1 MKKLTL
7 QLFSLLAIGLAFQS
21 CNKTKTYAEMLSDEK
36 DAISAYISKH
46 NIKVISKDQFES
58 QKETTGANEYVAFPE
73 DGTYMHIEEK
83 GGKLAQNNDVILT
96 RFLEVNVVANDTTL
110 TNYYDNTSVDQFRYT
125 RTDDSKG
132 NILATY
138 GQFFQEQNQKAYMLS
153 YYGSAVPSGW
163 LKALRFVGDKA
174 KVKIIVPSKLGH
186 STAQQNVT
194 PYFYEIEYK
203 IY

>member
-7 QLFSLLAIGLAFQS
+7 QLFSLLAIALALQS
-21 CNKTKTYAEMLSDEK
+21 CSKTKTYAEMLSDEK
-36 DAISAYISKH
+36 DAITTFIANNS
-46 NIKVISKDQFES
+46 IKVISKDQFEAQGKS
-58 QKETTGANEYVAFPE
+58 TNKNEYVAFPE
-73 DGTYMHIEEK
+73 DGIYMHIEAK
-83 GGKLAQNNDVILT
+83 GGKFAENNDVILT
-96 RFLEVNVVANDTTL
+96 RFLEKNIVTNDTTV

-138 GQFFQEQNQKAYMLS
+138 GQFFQEQNQKAWMLS

-163 LKALRFVGDKA
+163 LKALRYVGDNS
-174 KVKIIVPSKLGH
+174 KVKMIVPSKMGH
-186 STAQQNVT
+186 KTAQQNVT
-194 PYFYEIEYK
+194 PYFYEIQYT